1 MKTLEEPPAHVKFIF
16 ATTEADRVPITV
28 RSRCQR
34 FDLRRISAEQLAT
47 YFRGL
52 TDKEGVTISDD
63 ALHLIAQAADG
74 SAMVSLLDQAI
85 ALGGGAIEVEAVRD
99 MLGLSDYGRL
109 VEMFEAIAHG
119 QTEQVLSLFE
129 ALYNDGADP
138 AAVVRSVAEFAHE
151 LTRLH
156 VTRGEARLT
165 SGEGHREAMLTLAR
179 SLSMAQLSRFWQAAL
194 AGLREVQSAFQ
205 PSMAAEMVLLRLCYL
220 SQMPDPGQLVEQ
232 MRAGGAAASASPTSP
247 QQPPPAPA
255 SAPDDGPRVALAPSG
270 APVSASPPPPAPT
283 PPAPQPETGA
293 EPSPVPA
300 EETGPPDWADI
311 PPPDAPDGPEP
322 IVNTAPPI
330 VADALTD
337 DGDIAP
343 TPDPEPQTLPGGFEG
358 LVSLIGEQASALL
371 GAQLA
376 EDVHLVRFEPPRL
389 DLRLTSR
396 APRDLP
402 RQVQEAVLRLT
413 GERLTVAISDEE
425 GQLPLAEARRVA
437 RQAELDEAT
446 RHPTVQ
452 AALQAFPSAKVQDVR
467 YKPNAIPQE
476 E

>member
-1 MKTLEEPPAHVKFIF
+1 
-16 ATTEADRVPITV
+16 
-28 RSRCQR
+28 
-34 FDLRRISAEQLAT
+34 
-47 YFRGL
+47 
-52 TDKEGVTISDD
+52 
-63 ALHLIAQAADG
+63 
-74 SAMVSLLDQAI
+74 
-85 ALGGGAIEVEAVRD
+85 
-99 MLGLSDYGRL
+99 
-109 VEMFEAIAHG
+109 
-119 QTEQVLSLFE
+119 
-129 ALYNDGADP
+129 
-138 AAVVRSVAEFAHE
+138 
-151 LTRLH
+151 
-156 VTRGEARLT
+156 
-165 SGEGHREAMLTLAR
+165 
-179 SLSMAQLSRFWQAAL
+179 LSRFWQAAL
-194 AGLREVQSAFQ
+194 SGLREVQSAFQ

-232 MRAGGAAASASPTSP
+232 MRAGGAVAGTPPTSP
-247 QQPPPAPA
+247 EPPPPAPA
-255 SAPDDGPRVALAPSG
+255 SAPDNGPRVALAPSG

-283 PPAPQPETGA
+283 PPAPSTPQLESA
-293 EPSPVPA
+293 NEAPA
-300 EETGPPDWADI
+300 VSTTESRPPDWADI
-311 PPPDAPDGPEP
+311 PPPDAPDAPGGP
-322 IVNTAPPI
+322 TAATALPTG
-330 VADALTD
+330 ADALTD

-343 TPDPEPQTLPGGFEG
+343 TPDPGPQTLPGGFEG

-402 RQVQEAVLRLT
+402 RQVQDAVLRLT

-425 GQLPLAEARRVA
+425 GQLPLAEARRLA